1 MIRWLVHWALTIG
14 AIILTAYLIP
24 GFDVASTGVAVIAS
38 IVLAILNTLVRP
50 IIKLI
55 TLPIN
60 ILTLGLFTLIVNG
73 FMVWLTSQ
81 VVSGFV
87 VSGFWNAVL
96 VALVLSVFGVIING
110 LAGKERDRDE
120 D

>member
-1 MIRWLVHWALTIG
+1 MTRWLIHWALSVA
-14 AIILTAYLIP
+14 AIILTAFLIP

-60 ILTLGLFTLIVNG
+60 ILTLGLFTLIING

-81 VVSGFV
+81 AVSGFV

-96 VALVLSVFGVIING
+96 VAIVLSIFGLIINW
-110 LAGKERDRDE
+110 LAGKKDE
-120 D
+120 ED